1 MRVRTLELRLIA
13 IALSACW
20 TLTAGIV
27 LLGYRPGGPVD
38 IAVGVAAALPVAIAL
53 AGLAWPPATH
63 GERAFAGMVWLGL
76 GSLLLLVP
84 SIADVSAQLV
94 QRGAQTLLPSVE
106 AAYPWALALL
116 GTSLFAGFGIARRL
130 LGETAMRRRRL
141 VRGVL
146 VASLLAGAAASV
158 FTAFAMANEL
168 ALRDRPTPS
177 SRFGPTD
184 TRATSRRRAT
194 GHCRSAT
201 TARIELHL
209 TGDLD
214 GRSIGSVDLAGDRA
228 GSDFRWLAYAATSSE
243 LGLHGAVPGSA
254 TDAWVREP
262 FGGWRRRLDRG
273 SRGRRE
279 STPQALDAALSA
291 RPACRRRAS
300 RRGRHRGR
308 AGPPLPDRDRWPG
321 LPAGLPAVNWLVG
334 SADLSL
340 WRGELDYWVFLDGQL
355 GRVTGSVNGD
365 AGARSATAPSRRR
378 SGQPGRDRRGAG
390 SCGSTRR
397 PADRRLEARRR
408 GRRDARSGK
417 RDRLARLTR
426 VVALLRAHPDGMT
439 IKDIAS
445 RIDVSVRTVYRDLNA
460 IEGEIGIPVW
470 SDGGRWGLAADEF
483 LPPLKLT
490 LRTRP
495 WRSSCRPG

>member
-20 TLTAGIV
+20 TLTAAIV

-53 AGLAWPPATH
+53 AGIAWPPATH
-63 GERAFAGMVWLGL
+63 GERAFAAMVWLGL

-84 SIADVSAQLV
+84 SIADVSTQLV

-146 VASLLAGAAASV
+146 MASLLAGAAASV

-184 TRATSRRRAT
+184 TEREPPRCDGRLAAGS
-194 GHCRSAT
+194 

-214 GRSIGSVDLAGDRA
+214 GRSIGGVDLAGDRA

-243 LGLHGAVPGSA
+243 LGLHGAARIGN
-254 TDAWVREP
+254 DAWVREP
-262 FGGWRRRLDRG
+262 FGGWRRG
-273 SRGRRE
+273 SIQEVANGA
-279 STPQALDAALSA
+279 TDTQALDAALSPGQRAAAELHGVDVVEGA
-291 RPACRRRAS
+291 RARHCRIAIDGPAFRQAF
-300 RRGRHRGR
+300 
-308 AGPPLPDRDRWPG
+308 
-321 LPAGLPAVNWLVG
+321 PAVDWLIG
-334 SADLSL
+334 TADMSI
-340 WRGELDYWVFLDGQL
+340 WRGELDYWIFLDGQL
-355 GRVTGSVNGD
+355 GRVVGSVNGD
-365 AGARSATAPSRRR
+365 AGAIRDGALQATIEVNLAAT
-378 SGQPGRDRRGAG
+378 D
-390 SCGSTRR
+390 
-397 PADRRLEARRR
+397 R
-408 GRRDARSGK
+408 GRI
-417 RDRLARLTR
+417 
-426 VVALLRAHPDGMT
+426 V
-439 IKDIAS
+439 
-445 RIDVSVRTVYRDLNA
+445 RID
-460 IEGEIGIPVW
+460 
-470 SDGGRWGLAADEF
+470 
-483 LPPLKLT
+483 PP
-490 LRTRP
+490 TR
-495 WRSSCRPG
+495 